1 MYVDLQRT
9 HWIRNNVEEAE
20 HIYNAAGEIFN
31 VMKQSS
37 YFKREELNFISTNEL
52 DPMSLIMPGNPRT
65 RQPAVAEA
73 DESAASK
80 KKKGKKA
87 GGGKS
92 DASSLLVVALKRLL
106 PVGLNLFAGKEQELV
121 QHCKDKFLSNC
132 EEEEILEFCKNQITL
147 PNKYD
152 PSDSLCWQ
160 HHLYSTLGSKQVVSA
175 EDMKPEELE
184 LLVNRIVSM
193 GKVLFGLHI
202 IDHPSIAG
210 GKGSEPKV
218 VSIQRKRAVIACF
231 RQTSLHS
238 LPKHAAINLFLRT
251 YRDLWLNAEN
261 SGQEVII
268 DHLTMTFEEAEM
280 KKSEPEEEAKPADQL
295 SQLIHMFSQG
305 AIMER
310 AGELPD
316 DDLYMAYADIMARS
330 CGGGG
335 GDEEG
340 GEEEEGEGPTLAEQ
354 EIENMKLEFNQ
365 GRLAERGVAEMVLNN
380 ITASKGVAGD
390 MVDKTLCLGTSI
402 LEGGNLDIQTMM
414 LDNLK
419 EKREAGFFIS
429 VSGLLASASVLNLDA
444 FERNT
449 KAEGLGVGPDGPA
462 GEKNMHD
469 AEFTTS
475 LLRFL
480 QLTSEGHNNDWQN
493 YLRNQPGNPTIVNL
507 VICIV
512 DYLLRLQESIMDFYW
527 YYSRKELIDPAG
539 QANFFTA
546 IGVASQVFNTI
557 TEIIQGPCVGN
568 QQALA
573 MSRLWDAVGGFLFLF
588 AHLQE
593 KLSKN
598 ASQVDLLKEILNL
611 QADMVVML
619 LSMLEGN
626 VLNGTIGKQ
635 MVDTLVESTSNVEL
649 ILNYFKLFLSLPS
662 EEDMDE
668 NGDGTI
674 TPREM
679 RDRLEATKN
688 YSKEEI
694 DFLLACTEEDHEG
707 KIDYASFKETY
718 YEPSKAIGFNM
729 AVLLTNLSEHMTN
742 DPRLA
747 KFLETAAS
755 VLNFFEAFLGRIEI
769 KTADKVER
777 VYFEIDEANIEEWEK
792 PQIRESKNAFFHTCI
807 SEGEGERME
816 QFVDFCEDAIFEMQI
831 STSLSAGDDEVKKEK
846 AAPVMPGDDE
856 PRGIIEPLKEN
867 IALGM
872 EHTVTGIKMLS
883 PANISAGIAKVQTMT
898 TLEKVLGLCTVLFY
912 IVYGIGLATLW
923 VNTKVFGTVLHLMR
937 GKAKEEPV
945 KEEEEASVTTKKVKP
960 AEEAEIDPLAVVAAQ
975 DPSSAFASSLG
986 VSENLEQIAKEKAE
1000 KEELAAQ
1007 VEAAMVAAEEA
1018 KKKKAPVVDRKWEVI
1033 S

>member
-65 RQPAVAEA
+65 RQHVAAEA
-73 DESAASK
+73 ESASSAK

-87 GGGKS
+87 AASKS
-92 DASSLLVVALKRLL
+92 DATSLLVVALKRLL

-121 QHCKDKFLSNC
+121 QHCKDKFLC
-132 EEEEILEFCKNQITL
+132 QTDEEEITEFCKSQLPL

-152 PSDSLCWQ
+152 PSDELCWQ
-160 HHLYSTLGSKQVVSA
+160 HHLYSTLGSKQCVSA
-175 EDMKPEELE
+175 DSMKPEELE
-184 LLVNRIVSM
+184 TYVARIVSM
-193 GKVLFGLHI
+193 GKVLYGLHI

-251 YRDLWLNAEN
+251 YTDLWLNDEN
-261 SGQEVII
+261 AGQEVII

-280 KKSEPEEEAKPADQL
+280 KKSEPEEEAAAADQL
-295 SQLIHMFSQG
+295 TQLIHMFSQS

-316 DDLYMAYADIMARS
+316 DDLYMAYADIMAKS
-330 CGGGG
+330 CGGSE
-335 GDEEG
+335 EEG
-340 GEEEEGEGPTLAEQ
+340 EEEEEGEGPSLQEQ
-354 EIENMKLEFNQ
+354 EIEKMRLEFNQ

-380 ITASKGVAGD
+380 ITAGKGVASD
-390 MVDKTLCLGTSI
+390 MIDKTLCLGIAI
-402 LEGGNLDIQTMM
+402 LEGGNLDIQTQM
-414 LDNLK
+414 LEILK
-419 EKREAGFFIS
+419 DKKESGFFTS

-635 MVDTLVESTSNVEL
+635 MVDTLVESTANVEL
-649 ILNYFKLFLSLPS
+649 ILNYFKLFLMLPS
-662 EEDMDE
+662 EEEMDE

-674 TPREM
+674 SSREM
-679 RDRLEATKN
+679 KERLTMQHSRKLIMN
-688 YSKEEI
+688 HQRQ
-694 DFLLACTEEDHEG
+694 LAS
-707 KIDYASFKETY
+707 IW
-718 YEPSKAIGFNM
+718 
-729 AVLLTNLSEHMTN
+729 L
-742 DPRLA
+742 
-747 KFLETAAS
+747 
-755 VLNFFEAFLGRIEI
+755 
-769 KTADKVER
+769 
-777 VYFEIDEANIEEWEK
+777 
-792 PQIRESKNAFFHTCI
+792 
-807 SEGEGERME
+807 
-816 QFVDFCEDAIFEMQI
+816 FC
-831 STSLSAGDDEVKKEK
+831 
-846 AAPVMPGDDE
+846 
-856 PRGIIEPLKEN
+856 
-867 IALGM
+867 
-872 EHTVTGIKMLS
+872 
-883 PANISAGIAKVQTMT
+883 
-898 TLEKVLGLCTVLFY
+898 
-912 IVYGIGLATLW
+912 
-923 VNTKVFGTVLHLMR
+923 
-937 GKAKEEPV
+937 
-945 KEEEEASVTTKKVKP
+945 
-960 AEEAEIDPLAVVAAQ
+960 
-975 DPSSAFASSLG
+975 
-986 VSENLEQIAKEKAE
+986 
-1000 KEELAAQ
+1000 
-1007 VEAAMVAAEEA
+1007 
-1018 KKKKAPVVDRKWEVI
+1018 
-1033 S
+1033 

>member
-1 MYVDLQRT
+1 MVTSENLNVLLKIVLKLIMKNVSVAEAEWMSRIAMISTPIIINTSEELLKDPFLPLMEKLRTAVNKMYEKEESLRGYLKAAADDASQIEGEIQEEWNLIARDIYAFYPLIIKYVDLQRT

-65 RQPAVAEA
+65 RQPAVVEA

-87 GGGKS
+87 GGGKT

-121 QHCKDKFLSNC
+121 QHCKDKFLSQC
-132 EEEEILEFCKNQITL
+132 EEEDILEFCKNQITL

-152 PSDSLCWQ
+152 PSDELCWQ
-160 HHLYSTLGSKQVVSA
+160 HHLYSTLGSKQSVSA
-175 EDMKPEELE
+175 DEMKPEDLE
-184 LLVNRIVSM
+184 LLVQRIVSM
-193 GKVLFGLHI
+193 GKVLYGLHI
-202 IDHPSIAG
+202 IDHPSVAG

-251 YRDLWLNAEN
+251 YTDLWLNDEN

-280 KKSEPEEEAKPADQL
+280 KKSEPEEEAAAADQL
-295 SQLIHMFSQG
+295 SQLIHMFSQAAG
-305 AIMER
+305 ALTGEME
-310 AGELPD
+310 D
-316 DDLYMAYADIMARS
+316 DSLYMAYADIMAKS
-330 CGGGG
+330 CGG

-340 GEEEEGEGPTLAEQ
+340 GEEEEEGEGPSLQEQ
-354 EIENMKLEFNQ
+354 EIENMRLEFNQ

-380 ITASKGVAGD
+380 ITACKGVASD
-390 MVDKTLCLGTSI
+390 MVEKTLGLGIAI
-402 LEGGNLDIQTMM
+402 LEGGNIDVQTGMLDI
-414 LDNLK
+414 LK
-419 EKREAGFFIS
+419 DKKESGFFTS
-429 VSGLLASASVLNLDA
+429 VSGLLAAASVLNLDA

-469 AEFTTS
+469 AEFSTS

-507 VICIV
+507 VICVV
-512 DYLLRLQESIMDFYW
+512 DFLLRLQESIMDFYW

-557 TEIIQGPCVGN
+557 TEVIQVGEIFKLLLILSTTFPQGPCVGN

-598 ASQVDLLKEILNL
+598 ASQV
-611 QADMVVML
+611 
-619 LSMLEGN
+619 
-626 VLNGTIGKQ
+626 
-635 MVDTLVESTSNVEL
+635 
-649 ILNYFKLFLSLPS
+649 
-662 EEDMDE
+662 
-668 NGDGTI
+668 
-674 TPREM
+674 
-679 RDRLEATKN
+679 
-688 YSKEEI
+688 
-694 DFLLACTEEDHEG
+694 C
-707 KIDYASFKETY
+707 
-718 YEPSKAIGFNM
+718 
-729 AVLLTNLSEHMTN
+729 
-742 DPRLA
+742 
-747 KFLETAAS
+747 
-755 VLNFFEAFLGRIEI
+755 
-769 KTADKVER
+769 
-777 VYFEIDEANIEEWEK
+777 
-792 PQIRESKNAFFHTCI
+792 QI
-807 SEGEGERME
+807 
-816 QFVDFCEDAIFEMQI
+816 
-831 STSLSAGDDEVKKEK
+831 
-846 AAPVMPGDDE
+846 
-856 PRGIIEPLKEN
+856 
-867 IALGM
+867 
-872 EHTVTGIKMLS
+872 
-883 PANISAGIAKVQTMT
+883 
-898 TLEKVLGLCTVLFY
+898 
-912 IVYGIGLATLW
+912 
-923 VNTKVFGTVLHLMR
+923 
-937 GKAKEEPV
+937 
-945 KEEEEASVTTKKVKP
+945 
-960 AEEAEIDPLAVVAAQ
+960 
-975 DPSSAFASSLG
+975 
-986 VSENLEQIAKEKAE
+986 
-1000 KEELAAQ
+1000 
-1007 VEAAMVAAEEA
+1007 
-1018 KKKKAPVVDRKWEVI
+1018 
-1033 S
+1033 